1 MDDSYYGKVPP
12 QIPAA
17 PSGPRKPRWS
27 SHPSGA
33 PRLAPEQRRGERG
46 VEKRRQ
52 KRAHQRLTCLLVIDS
67 QRHPA
72 IVRDISPLGMF
83 VQTRARPEPNSVVE
97 LIFPADGSRP
107 EIRFEAGV
115 ARERVVPP
123 RLQASVPEGVG
134 LEVLDPPAEFRE
146 LLARAAAGTE
156 DCEESDEGTGKPL
169 EPTIRV
175 FRVRVKERNKPNSR
189 VLTVRSQSA
198 DGARA
203 QALSRA
209 GRGWQVA
216 DIQEL

>member
-1 MDDSYYGKVPP
+1 
-12 QIPAA
+12 
-17 PSGPRKPRWS
+17 
-27 SHPSGA
+27 
-33 PRLAPEQRRGERG
+33 

-52 KRAHQRLTCLLVIDS
+52 ERAHQRLTCQLVLGS

-72 IVRDISPLGMF
+72 IVRDISALGVF
-83 VQTRARPEPNSVVE
+83 VQTRARPEPKSLVE

-107 EIRFEAGV
+107 EIRVEAGV

-134 LEVLDPPAEFRE
+134 LEILDPPPEFRE
-146 LLARAAAGTE
+146 LL
-156 DCEESDEGTGKPL
+156 EGTLNSAMDGEEGAGKRL
-169 EPTIRV
+169 EPTLRV

-189 VLTVRSQSA
+189 VLTVRSHSA

>member
-1 MDDSYYGKVPP
+1 MR
-12 QIPAA
+12 AA
-17 PSGPRKPRWS
+17 GLQ
-27 SHPSGA
+27 G
-33 PRLAPEQRRGERG
+33 GERR

-52 KRAHQRLTCLLVIDS
+52 KRAHQRLTCQLIIGS

-72 IVRDISPLGMF
+72 IVRDISALGMF
-83 VQTRARPEPNSVVE
+83 VQTRARPEPNSLVE
-97 LIFPADGSRP
+97 LIFPANGSRP
-107 EIRFEAGV
+107 EIRIEAGV

-134 LEVLDPPAEFRE
+134 LEILDPPPEFQK
-146 LLARAAAGTE
+146 LLARTFDDAA
-156 DCEESDEGTGKPL
+156 DCEEGAGNVEMSA

-198 DGARA
+198 EGARA
-203 QALSRA
+203 KALSRA